1 MIGKLVGH
9 YRILSELGSGGMG
22 VLYKAEDTRLHR
34 PVALKFLPPKFT
46 QDSQALERFRREGRA
61 ASALNHPNICTIY
74 GVDEHEGQPFIA
86 MEYLEGKTVK
96 ERIAE
101 EPFSTDEILEV
112 GIQIADALDAAHAK
126 GIVHRDIKPANIM
139 ITDRG
144 QAKALD
150 FGLAKLTSEDVP
162 DTSQTKDSATEDPDL
177 TNPGAAVGTIA
188 YMSPEQ
194 ARGEKVDSRSDLF
207 SLGVVLYEMVTGRQ
221 AFTGNSTAVLYD
233 AILNRMPVAITEI
246 DPNVP
251 AELDQI
257 VQKALEKDRR
267 LRYQHSSDFQTDL
280 LRLKRSSDSGRL
292 AAAPIQS
299 TSKGVGS
306 KIWLG
311 VVGLALVAVLAS
323 ILVPSTGVDPLP
335 PDSPVAGGALAVMY
349 FENLSDPDDAEGIG
363 RMMTSLLSTE
373 LSGSAGVD
381 VVSRQR
387 LNDLARQLGQETG
400 PLDSSL
406 ATEVARMAGVSTMIL
421 GQVATVGDRVVVTA
435 DLVDVESG
443 RLLASPRAEGQGAS
457 DVFQM
462 AELLGVEVS
471 REMAS
476 STAGTE
482 VSLADVDVSLT
493 SSVQAYRAYAEG
505 EALFQAGDFE
515 EAAQM
520 FSQAVREDAG
530 FAMADYRLSAASFA
544 AGREADARLA
554 AERARAGSDRLPVEL
569 RRLVEAN
576 ALVVGGDWH
585 GAAEHVEAGL
595 EADPENKEA
604 LWLLGALYLYAS
616 NGADEDHAASLEEWV
631 EIVDPNFEVVYSPLS
646 WAYAYQGL
654 SSTTMES
661 MEP

>member
-335 PDSPVAGGALAVMY
+335 PASPVAGGALAVMY

-505 EALFQAGDFE
+505 EACSRRVTL
-515 EAAQM
+515 
-520 FSQAVREDAG
+520 RK
-530 FAMADYRLSAASFA
+530 LLKCSARPFGKMPDSPW
-544 AGREADARLA
+544 RI
-554 AERARAGSDRLPVEL
+554 
-569 RRLVEAN
+569 
-576 ALVVGGDWH
+576 
-585 GAAEHVEAGL
+585 
-595 EADPENKEA
+595 
-604 LWLLGALYLYAS
+604 
-616 NGADEDHAASLEEWV
+616 
-631 EIVDPNFEVVYSPLS
+631 IV
-646 WAYAYQGL
+646 
-654 SSTTMES
+654 
-661 MEP
+661 

>member
-1 MIGKLVGH
+1 M
-9 YRILSELGSGGMG
+9 
-22 VLYKAEDTRLHR
+22 
-34 PVALKFLPPKFT
+34 
-46 QDSQALERFRREGRA
+46 
-61 ASALNHPNICTIY
+61 
-74 GVDEHEGQPFIA
+74 
-86 MEYLEGKTVK
+86 
-96 ERIAE
+96 
-101 EPFSTDEILEV
+101 
-112 GIQIADALDAAHAK
+112 
-126 GIVHRDIKPANIM
+126 
-139 ITDRG
+139 
-144 QAKALD
+144 
-150 FGLAKLTSEDVP
+150 
-162 DTSQTKDSATEDPDL
+162 
-177 TNPGAAVGTIA
+177 
-188 YMSPEQ
+188 
-194 ARGEKVDSRSDLF
+194 
-207 SLGVVLYEMVTGRQ
+207 
-221 AFTGNSTAVLYD
+221 
-233 AILNRMPVAITEI
+233 
-246 DPNVP
+246 
-251 AELDQI
+251 
-257 VQKALEKDRR
+257 
-267 LRYQHSSDFQTDL
+267 
-280 LRLKRSSDSGRL
+280 RLKRSSDSGRL
-292 AAAPIQS
+292 AAAPTRS

-311 VVGLALVAVLAS
+311 VMGFALVAVVAS

-335 PDSPVAGGALAVMY
+335 ASPVAGGALAVMY

-387 LNDLARQLGQETG
+387 LNDLLRQLGQETG

-421 GQVATVGDRVVVTA
+421 EQVATVGDRVVVTG

-457 DVFQM
+457 DVFRM
-462 AELLGVEVS
+462 AERLGVEVS
-471 REMAS
+471 REMAR

-482 VSLADVDVSLT
+482 VSLSDVDVSLT

-505 EALFQAGDFE
+505 EAVFQAGDFD
-515 EAAQM
+515 EAAEM
-520 FSQAVREDAG
+520 FSQAVRVDPG
-530 FAMADYRLSAASFA
+530 FAMADYRLSIASFA
-544 AGREADARLA
+544 AGRETDARSA

-616 NGADEDHAASLEEWV
+616 NGDDEDHAASLEEWV

-654 SSTTMES
+654 SATTMES

>member
-112 GIQIADALDAAHAK
+112 GIQIADALDAAHSK

-267 LRYQHSSDFQTDL
+267 LRYQHSSDLQTDL

-292 AAAPIQS
+292 AAAPIRS

-335 PDSPVAGGALAVMY
+335 PASPVAGGALAVMY
-349 FENLSDPDDAEGIG
+349 FENLSDPEDAEGIG

-387 LNDLARQLGQETG
+387 LSDLARQLGQETG

-462 AELLGVEVS
+462 AERLGVEVS

-520 FSQAVREDAG
+520 FSQAVREDPG

-616 NGADEDHAASLEEWV
+616 NGDDEDHAASLEEWV

>member
-74 GVDEHEGQPFIA
+74 GVDEHEAQPFIA

-112 GIQIADALDAAHAK
+112 GIQIADALDAAHSK

-150 FGLAKLTSEDVP
+150 FGLAKLTSEDLP

-221 AFTGNSTAVLYD
+221 AFTGSSTAVLYD

-267 LRYQHSSDFQTDL
+267 LRYQHSSDFRTDL

-292 AAAPIQS
+292 AAAPNRS
-299 TSKGVGS
+299 TSKGLGS
-306 KIWLG
+306 KMWLG
-311 VVGLALVAVLAS
+311 VIGLALVAVLAS
-323 ILVPSTGVDPLP
+323 ILVPSTGVDSLP
-335 PDSPVAGGALAVMY
+335 PASPVAGGALAVMY

-373 LSGSAGVD
+373 LSGSTGVD

-387 LNDLARQLGQETG
+387 LNDLAGQLGQETG

-462 AELLGVEVS
+462 AERLGVEVS

-505 EALFQAGDFE
+505 EALFQAGDFD

-520 FSQAVREDAG
+520 FSQAVREDPG

-595 EADPENKEA
+595 EADPEDKEA

>member
-101 EPFSTDEILEV
+101 EPFSTDEILDV
-112 GIQIADALDAAHAK
+112 GIQIADALDAAHSK

-267 LRYQHSSDFQTDL
+267 LRYQHSSDLQTDL

-292 AAAPIQS
+292 AAAPIRS

-335 PDSPVAGGALAVMY
+335 PASPVAGGALAVMY
-349 FENLSDPDDAEGIG
+349 FENLSDPEDAEGIG

-387 LNDLARQLGQETG
+387 LSDLARQLGQETG

-462 AELLGVEVS
+462 AERLGVEVS

-520 FSQAVREDAG
+520 FSQAVREDPG

-616 NGADEDHAASLEEWV
+616 NGDDEDHAASLEEWV

>member
-1 MIGKLVGH
+1 MIGKLLGH

-74 GVDEHEGQPFIA
+74 GVDEHEGQSFIA

-101 EPFSTDEILEV
+101 EPFSTDEIFEV
-112 GIQIADALDAAHAK
+112 GIQIADARDAAHSK
-126 GIVHRDIKPANIM
+126 GIVHRDIKPVKIM

-150 FGLAKLTSEDVP
+150 FGLAKLTSEDVS

-207 SLGVVLYEMVTGRQ
+207 SLGVVLCEMVTGRQ
-221 AFTGNSTAVLYD
+221 AFTGSSAAVLYD
-233 AILNRMPVAITEI
+233 ATLNRMPVAITEV
-246 DPNVP
+246 DPSVP

-267 LRYQHSSDFQTDL
+267 LRYQHSSEFQTDL
-280 LRLKRSSDSGRL
+280 MRLKRSSDSGRL
-292 AAAPIQS
+292 AAAPTRS

-311 VVGLALVAVLAS
+311 VMGFALVAVVAS

-335 PDSPVAGGALAVMY
+335 ASPVAGGALAVMY

-387 LNDLARQLGQETG
+387 LNDLVRQLGQETG

-421 GQVATVGDRVVVTA
+421 GQVATVGDRVVVTG

-457 DVFQM
+457 DVFRM
-462 AELLGVEVS
+462 AERLGVEVS
-471 REMAS
+471 REMAR

-482 VSLADVDVSLT
+482 VSLSDVDVSLT

-505 EALFQAGDFE
+505 EAVFQAGDFD
-515 EAAQM
+515 EAAEM
-520 FSQAVREDAG
+520 FSQAVRVDPG
-530 FAMADYRLSAASFA
+530 FAMADYRLSIASFA
-544 AGREADARLA
+544 AGRETDARSA

-616 NGADEDHAASLEEWV
+616 NGDDEDHAASLEEWV

-654 SSTTMES
+654 SATTMES

>member
-335 PDSPVAGGALAVMY
+335 PASPVAGGALAVMY